1 MLILEQAN
9 AIVESTLK
17 ERFALAKEGCVIE
30 AKYSDLFML
39 AVFCVFWLT
48 FAVLGM
54 Q

>member
-30 AKYSDLFML
+30 AKYSDLLIF
-39 AVFCVFWLT
+39 AVFCDFWLT
-48 FAVLGM
+48 KAVLGL